1 MTRKSTLH
9 LLVAGVFIAGLGA
22 CATDRTATERN
33 QTMTEQAG
41 DGWITT
47 KIKSEFAMDKLVS
60 ATNIHVNT
68 DNGVVHLS
76 GVAKNR
82 DEANRAIQIARDV
95 KGVKSVRNEMKIE
108 GVGATR

>member
-1 MTRKSTLH
+1 MSGKSVSC
-9 LLVAGVFIAGLGA
+9 LLVAGVFLVGLGG

-33 QTMTEQAG
+33 QTVTEKAE

-47 KIKSEFAMDKLVS
+47 KIKSEFAVDKLVS
-60 ATNIHVNT
+60 ATNIKVNT

-82 DEANRAIQIARDV
+82 DEANRAVQIARNV
-95 KGVKSVRNEMKIE
+95 KGVKSVRNEMQIE
-108 GVGATR
+108 AVGATR

>member
-1 MTRKSTLH
+1 MRTKSASC
-9 LLVAGVFIAGLGA
+9 LLVAGVFLVGLGG

-33 QTMTEQAG
+33 QTVTERTE

-47 KIKSEFAMDKLVS
+47 KIKSEFAIDKLVS
-60 ATNIHVNT
+60 ATNIKVNT

-82 DEANRAIQIARDV
+82 EEANRAIQIARDV
-95 KGVKSVRNEMKIE
+95 KGVKSVRNEMQIE

>member
-1 MTRKSTLH
+1 MSIKSASC
-9 LLVAGVFIAGLGA
+9 LLVSGVFLVALGG

-33 QTMTEQAG
+33 QTITEKVE
-41 DGWITT
+41 DGWITS
-47 KIKSEFAMDKLVS
+47 KIKSEFAIDKLVS

-82 DEANRAIQIARDV
+82 DEVNRAVQIARDV
-95 KGVKSVRNEMKIE
+95 KGVKS
-108 GVGATR
+108 

>member
-1 MTRKSTLH
+1 MTRKSASCV
-9 LLVAGVFIAGLGA
+9 LVAGLFIAGLGG

-47 KIKSEFAMDKLVS
+47 KIKSEFAIDKLVS

-76 GVAKNR
+76 GMAKNR
-82 DEANRAIQIARDV
+82 AEANRAVEIARNV
-95 KGVKSVRNEMKIE
+95 KGVKSVRNEMQIE

>member
-1 MTRKSTLH
+1 MNRKSALC
-9 LLVAGVFIAGLGA
+9 LLVAGVFIAGLGG

-33 QTMTEQAG
+33 QTVTERIE

-47 KIKSEFAMDKLVS
+47 KIKSEFTVDKLVS

-76 GVAKNR
+76 GTAKNQ
-82 DEANRAIQIARDV
+82 DEANRAIQIARGV
-95 KGVKSVRNEMKIE
+95 KGVKSVRNEMQIQ
-108 GVGATR
+108 GVGSTR